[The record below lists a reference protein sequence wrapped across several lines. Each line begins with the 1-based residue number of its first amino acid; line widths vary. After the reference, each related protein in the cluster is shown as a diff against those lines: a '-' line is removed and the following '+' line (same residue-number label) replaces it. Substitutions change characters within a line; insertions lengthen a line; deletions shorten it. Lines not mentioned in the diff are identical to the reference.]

1 MTKPRVLVLRA
12 PGTNCDQETE
22 YAFEQAGG
30 LPDLVHV
37 NRWSERPD
45 FADQYQIMCIP
56 GGFSFGDDI
65 AAGQI
70 LANLIRRRLKEAFMK
85 FREDGKLI
93 LGICNGFQV
102 LLKSGIL
109 LSDPNGQ
116 AAPASLAWNASG
128 RFEDRWVHLAT
139 HGDRSV
145 FLQGVQSMYLPIAH
159 AEGRFVVRRNEIA
172 TNLANDG
179 LLALRYASTN
189 GLDNEAKLPFPWNPN
204 GSELNV
210 AGVCDISGRILG
222 LMPHPERYIDR
233 TQHPRWTREEL
244 PEQGDG
250 LLLFQ
255 NAVRFFD

>member
-1 MTKPRVLVLRA
+1 MTEPRVLVLRA
-12 PGTNCDQETE
+12 PGTNCDQETA
-22 YAFEQAGG
+22 YAFERAGG
-30 LPDLVHV
+30 APDLVHV
-37 NRWSERPD
+37 NRWLEQPD

-70 LANLIRRRLKEAFMK
+70 LASLIRRRLKDAFLK

-109 LSDPNGQ
+109 LSDSSDEANQ
-116 AAPASLAWNASG
+116 ASLAWNVSG
-128 RFEDRWVHLAT
+128 HFEDRWVHLAT

-145 FLQGVQSMYLPIAH
+145 FLDGAESMYLPIAH
-159 AEGRFVVRRNEIA
+159 AEGRFVIRDKEVA
-172 TNLANDG
+172 LDLAKGG
-179 LLALRYASTN
+179 LLALRYASDNGITN
-189 GLDNEAKLPFPWNPN
+189 ENELPFPWNPN

-210 AGVCDISGRILG
+210 AGVCDSSGRILG

-244 PEQGDG
+244 PEHGDG

-255 NAVRFFD
+255 NAVRFSQ